1 MTVSYVA
8 FSAPLNGA
16 SASSYSGTYGSH
28 ATAGRLCVINIHSQH
43 PVDSVPDD
51 WELFY
56 TKERTGAQGTVHISV
71 YSLKFPVNSSSIPY
85 EIVLADTGILE
96 VGLVFLSNNLGD
108 AELIFRGYEE
118 TENTNPTIA
127 FSEVDSNGSL
137 FLGYGGSVFANSSSD
152 WNFDGSSPGVTRL
165 WGSGSG
171 LRYSSCGRAS
181 PSPTGNYSFTVNSH
195 NTGNITR
202 YALLIEVKD
211 GFGLPDHVEVNQSY
225 LLSAYS
231 VEATALVST
240 AYALA
245 LWGVSSEAAADQ
257 TYALV
262 PYQKIDR
269 RVLTFLE

>member
-8 FSAPLNGA
+8 FSASPNGA
-16 SASSYSGTYGSH
+16 STSSYSGTYGAN

-43 PVDSVPDD
+43 PVVSVPDD

-56 TKERTGAQGTVHISV
+56 TKERTGAQGTVYISV
-71 YSLKFPVNSSSIPY
+71 YSLKFSVNSSSIPY

-96 VGLVFLSNNLGD
+96 VGLVFLSNSLGD

-118 TENTNPTIA
+118 TENTNPTIT
-127 FSEVDSNGSL
+127 FSDVESNGSL

-152 WNFDGSSPGVTRL
+152 WNFDGSSPGMTRL

-171 LRYSSCGRAS
+171 PRYSSCGRAS
-181 PSPTGNYSFTVNSH
+181 SSPTGNYSFTVNAH
-195 NTGNITR
+195 NTGNLTR
-202 YALLIEVKD
+202 YGLLIEVKD
-211 GFGLPDHVEVNQSY
+211 GFGLPNLVEVNQSY
-225 LLSAYS
+225 LLTAIS
-231 VEATALVST
+231 VESSALATS

-245 LWGVSSEAAADQ
+245 LWGTSSDAEVDQ